1 MENPFENKP
10 AEILTKEKIL
20 SRIPERAH
28 LVRELSDEQGLYLLE
43 VEVKGEKPG
52 ETIQFEY
59 MRKGRYPNKNEAS
72 ESAIHAVYYQ
82 DGQPISGAKIAVY
95 NYETGEW
102 EKV

>member
-1 MENPFENKP
+1 MENPFEKKSKQ
-10 AEILTKEKIL
+10 IITIEKIL
-20 SRIPERAH
+20 SHLPEKAT

-72 ESAIHAVYYQ
+72 ESAIHAVYYEN
-82 DGQPISGAKIAVY
+82 GTPVSGAKIAVY
-95 NYETGEW
+95 NYETGGW